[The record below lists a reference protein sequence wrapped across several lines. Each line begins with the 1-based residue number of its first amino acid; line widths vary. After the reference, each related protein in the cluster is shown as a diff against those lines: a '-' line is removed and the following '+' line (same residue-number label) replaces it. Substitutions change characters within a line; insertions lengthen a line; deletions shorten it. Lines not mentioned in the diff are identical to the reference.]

1 MAAQVSPETKKRS
14 LEAKS
19 RGDDAFRRKDYL
31 VAVDAYTQVTKM
43 ECFFPHRQSTAIL
56 NSGIVLL
63 TVPEIQLLFFM
74 SRVLLI

>member
-1 MAAQVSPETKKRS
+1 LAAQVSPETKKRS

-43 ECFFPHRQSTAIL
+43 ECFFRIDKAQ
-56 NSGIVLL
+56 
-63 TVPEIQLLFFM
+63 QY
-74 SRVLLI
+74 